1 MRLRAY
7 TIFSF
12 QLVFL
17 NIDMDRIGD
26 TLFNLD
32 DILLGFGVFGE
43 AKCHFYK
50 EEEENGTIC
59 R

>member
-1 MRLRAY
+1 
-7 TIFSF
+7 
-12 QLVFL
+12 
-17 NIDMDRIGD
+17 MDRIGD